1 MRRFIE
7 CLIPVT
13 ACNLKCSYC
22 YVVQEGRRKNEKAVF
37 KYGADVIGKALSV
50 ERLGGVSLI
59 SITGSGET
67 LIPRELPDVVAA
79 ILRQGHFVNITTNGT
94 LKQPM
99 EKLLVA
105 TEGMHERLHFSFSL
119 HYCEL
124 RDKGLLESFWE
135 NVLSA
140 KNSGCSILVQIN
152 LSDEYWDCWD
162 DVKQMCLE
170 RVGAYPQVALTR
182 DESNNTYK
190 IMTVYTDEEYIAK
203 AREMNSPLF
212 ECTLNNFMVKRT
224 EYCYAGLWSAKLD
237 LCSGEMSACY
247 GHGRKQN
254 IFADVTKPIV
264 FEPVGK
270 HCPFKYC
277 FNSSHF
283 ISQGIIPEL
292 MPQTSYGDLRNR
304 VEAGWQT
311 DEMRAFLS
319 KQFEDTNALLSE
331 EEKESYDAIYRRLE
345 MKNRIA
351 QLPKKM
357 VTVLKRLV
365 GKGNR

>member
-22 YVVQEGRRKNEKAVF
+22 YVVQEGRRKNEKANF
-37 KYGADVIGKALSV
+37 RCDAATIGKALSV

-67 LIPRELPDVVAA
+67 LIPPELPSVVAE
-79 ILRQGHFVNITTNGT
+79 ILKQGHFVNITTNGT
-94 LKQPM
+94 LKVAM
-99 EKLLVA
+99 EKLLKA
-105 TEGMHERLHFSFSL
+105 TEGMHERLHFSFSF
-119 HYCEL
+119 HVKEL
-124 RDKGLLESFWE
+124 KERHLLDVFWC
-135 NVLSA
+135 NIDMAKSA
-140 KNSGCSILVQIN
+140 GCSILLQIN

-162 DVKQMCLE
+162 EVKQMSLE
-170 RVGAYPQVALTR
+170 HVGALPQVALTR

-190 IMTVYTDEEYIAK
+190 ILTKHTEEEYVAK
-203 AREMNSPLF
+203 AREMKSPLF
-212 ECTLNNFMVKRT
+212 ECTYDNFMVKRT

-254 IFADVTKPIV
+254 IYDDLSKPIV
-264 FEPVGK
+264 FEPIGK

-292 MPQTSYGDLRNR
+292 MPQVSYGALRDR
-304 VEAGWQT
+304 VEARWQT
-311 DEMRAFLS
+311 SEMKDFLS
-319 KQFEDTNALLSE
+319 RQFEDENDLISE
-331 EEKESYDAIYRRLE
+331 SEKERYDSIYRRLE
-345 MKNRIA
+345 LKNRIMA
-351 QLPKKM
+351 LPKKM
-357 VTVLKRLV
+357 SIVLNRFFAKN
-365 GKGNR
+365 GK

>member
-22 YVVQEGRRKNEKAVF
+22 YVVQEGRRKNEKANF
-37 KYGADVIGKALSV
+37 RYDAETIGKALSV

-67 LIPRELPDVVAA
+67 LIPKELPDVVRE

-94 LKQPM
+94 LKVAMQ
-99 EKLLVA
+99 KLLDA
-105 TEGMHERLHFSFSL
+105 TEGMHDRLHFSFSF
-119 HYCEL
+119 HVREL
-124 RDKGLLESFWE
+124 QEKNLLEAFWE
-135 NVLSA
+135 NVDRV
-140 KNSGCSILVQIN
+140 KQSGCSILLQIN
-152 LSDEYWDCWD
+152 LSDEYWDCWEE
-162 DVKQMCLE
+162 VKQMSLE
-170 RVGAYPQVALTR
+170 HVGALPQVALTR

-190 IMTVYTDEEYIAK
+190 IMTRHSEAEYIAK

-212 ECTLNNFMVKRT
+212 ECTLENFMVKRT
-224 EYCYAGLWSAKLD
+224 EYCYAGMWSAKLD
-237 LCSGEMSACY
+237 ICSGEMSACY

-254 IFADVTKPIV
+254 IFEDLEKPIV

-304 VEAGWQT
+304 AEAGWQT
-311 DEMRAFLS
+311 DAMREFLS
-319 KQFEDTNALLSE
+319 KQFEDTNKQLTE
-331 EEKESYDAIYRRLE
+331 EEKERYDGIYRRLE

-351 QLPKKM
+351 SMPKKI
-357 VTVLKRLV
+357 VAIVKRL
-365 GKGNR
+365 GIK